1 LISTGRA
8 ATVEDMSRQITIGV
22 LTPHATAGPD
32 AEFPRMAP
40 GRIRTAVSRIGLPV
54 LPGSGDREP
63 PTSPD
68 GLRALVTPAAVDEA
82 ASALPGPFEAVAVAS
97 TGLGYALGHDAESAL
112 LQRLRARW
120 DVPVCG
126 TSPSVVS
133 ALRAHRVERISLVHP
148 PWFGRALNRLGAEYF
163 RSLGFEVVEA
173 QLADLPDDPD
183 RIEPAMVVEW
193 VSQHVSRRAEAVVIG
208 GNGFRAAGA
217 IHELEEAIGRL
228 VLEANQVL
236 LWSVLIGAGV
246 SLEIR
251 GFGALFEALE

>member
-1 LISTGRA
+1 MSIGHA
-8 ATVEDMSRQITIGV
+8 ATVDDMTGQITIGV
-22 LTPHATAGPD
+22 LTPHATAGPE

-40 GRIRTAVSRIGLPV
+40 GRVRTAVSRIGLPV
-54 LPGSGDREP
+54 LPGSGHRAP

-82 ASALPGPFEAVAVAS
+82 ASALPGPFEALAVAS

-126 TSPSVVS
+126 TSPSAVS

-148 PWFGRALNRLGAEYF
+148 PWFGRALNRLGAGYF
-163 RSLGFEVVEA
+163 RSQGFEVVEA

-193 VSQHVSRRAEAVVIG
+193 VSQHVSPRAEAVVLG

-217 IHELEEAIGRL
+217 VHQLEDATGRL

-236 LWSVLIGAGV
+236 LWSVLAGAGV
-246 SLEIR
+246 SLDIR
-251 GFGALFEALE
+251 GFGALFDALE